1 MMRARL
7 ATELFALVLWLC
19 LFVYLVLAL
28 AEGGSGSSCHW
39 VFPRWFGC
47 VLSAHE
53 TLAGALIGAAGV
65 LIGAWI
71 AWTAVQQQINADH
84 HRLIADRVQA
94 EQLLEA
100 DLTNYAEGMAAAWCL
115 LVALSEQTTDEA
127 KTATREATAYMARQ
141 LSRADRIANYRA
153 MSNILGWDRRVSYI
167 GLIDRLDDLRQFSDA
182 DEIHDPQEVLGAIR
196 HLADQFELCLPNT
209 SHYFDGLWR
218 RSPKAM
224 SFADYVRYIG
234 GVR

>member
-1 MMRARL
+1 MRAVPLRSRSCIIDGEAVACGDDGIAL
-7 ATELFALVLWLC
+7 FDRIRYRRHDASVFMWAFDIIELNG
-19 LFVYLVLAL
+19 
-28 AEGGSGSSCHW
+28 E
-39 VFPRWFGC
+39 
-47 VLSAHE
+47 
-53 TLAGALIGAAGV
+53 
-65 LIGAWI
+65 
-71 AWTAVQQQINADH
+71 QQINADH

-94 EQLLEA
+94 EQLLEV

>member
-1 MMRARL
+1 MRAVPLRSRSCIIDGEAVACGDDGIAL
-7 ATELFALVLWLC
+7 FERIRYRRHDASVFMWAFDIIELNG
-19 LFVYLVLAL
+19 
-28 AEGGSGSSCHW
+28 E
-39 VFPRWFGC
+39 
-47 VLSAHE
+47 
-53 TLAGALIGAAGV
+53 
-65 LIGAWI
+65 
-71 AWTAVQQQINADH
+71 QQINADH